1 MLVCHIGWSTF
12 KLTESQVFTFCKK
25 KNVARELIPSGIY
38 HRSAFSLSVSPFILP
53 TLSVPFKSYY
63 HSSWLCRW
71 RRNLLLFHL
80 PHCSYSGSSS
90 HLHCRVKAL
99 NRVGLQCGLSFLVFF
114 LYFLSDCVI
123 TRFHRWL
130 CRVIFCNV
138 LVTPQ
143 SDL

>member
-25 KNVARELIPSGIY
+25 KMWLGSSSRVA
-38 HRSAFSLSVSPFILP
+38 FIIV
-53 TLSVPFKSYY
+53 VPFPWVYRLLFY
-63 HSSWLCRW
+63 QLCRCLS
-71 RRNLLLFHL
+71 NLITTPHDFVDGVGISYFYL

-90 HLHCRVKAL
+90 HLNCRVKAL